1 MSDETHH
8 TKEIEIVIPA
18 IEIIDEYSRLLTNLK
33 KNHRRG
39 KSLACLSSL
48 AAIKPLHSHLM
59 EILCRILKEKLRA
72 LTSLKPQ
79 HQVIIFLVICNLR
92 LGRTSRNSF

>member
-1 MSDETHH
+1 MSDKTHQS
-8 TKEIEIVIPA
+8 KEIEIVLPVT
-18 IEIIDEYSRLLTNLK
+18 EIIDEYSRLLTNLK

-59 EILCRILKEKLRA
+59 EILVNDLEGK
-72 LTSLKPQ
+72 TSNVDQSETAAPSHNFFGYL
-79 HQVIIFLVICNLR
+79 
-92 LGRTSRNSF
+92 

>member
-1 MSDETHH
+1 MGESSHKP
-8 TKEIEIVIPA
+8 KEIEIVIPV

-59 EILCRILKEKLRA
+59 EILVSDLEGK
-72 LTSLKPQ
+72 TSSVDQSETAEPSNNFFGYL
-79 HQVIIFLVICNLR
+79 
-92 LGRTSRNSF
+92 

>member
-1 MSDETHH
+1 MSDKTHQS
-8 TKEIEIVIPA
+8 KEIEIVLPVT
-18 IEIIDEYSRLLTNLK
+18 EIIDEYSRLLTNLK

-59 EILCRILKEKLRA
+59 EILVQDLEGK
-72 LTSLKPQ
+72 TSSVNQSETAAPSHNFFGYL
-79 HQVIIFLVICNLR
+79 
-92 LGRTSRNSF
+92 

>member
-1 MSDETHH
+1 MSDKTHQA
-8 TKEIEIVIPA
+8 KEIEIVLPVT
-18 IEIIDEYSRLLTNLK
+18 EIIDEYSRLLTNLK

-59 EILCRILKEKLRA
+59 EILVNDLEGK
-72 LTSLKPQ
+72 TSNVDQSETAAPSHNFFGYL
-79 HQVIIFLVICNLR
+79 
-92 LGRTSRNSF
+92 

>member
-1 MSDETHH
+1 MGESSHKS
-8 TKEIEIVIPA
+8 KEIEIVIPV

-59 EILCRILKEKLRA
+59 EILVSDLEGKTLSVDQSETA
-72 LTSLKPQ
+72 EP
-79 HQVIIFLVICNLR
+79 CNNLFGY
-92 LGRTSRNSF
+92 L

>member
-59 EILCRILKEKLRA
+59 EILVHDLEGK
-72 LTSLKPQ
+72 
-79 HQVIIFLVICNLR
+79 NLSIDQSETATPSQDFFGY
-92 LGRTSRNSF
+92 L

>member
-1 MSDETHH
+1 MSDEMHH

-59 EILCRILKEKLRA
+59 EILVNDLEGK
-72 LTSLKPQ
+72 
-79 HQVIIFLVICNLR
+79 
-92 LGRTSRNSF
+92 NSSVDQSEAAAPSHNFFGYL

>member
-59 EILCRILKEKLRA
+59 EILVQDLEGK
-72 LTSLKPQ
+72 TSSVDQSKTAVPSHNFFGYL
-79 HQVIIFLVICNLR
+79 
-92 LGRTSRNSF
+92 

>member
-1 MSDETHH
+1 MSDSSHKP
-8 TKEIEIVIPA
+8 KEIETVIPV

-48 AAIKPLHSHLM
+48 AAIKSLHSHLM
-59 EILCRILKEKLRA
+59 EILVSDLEGK
-72 LTSLKPQ
+72 TSSVDQSETAEP
-79 HQVIIFLVICNLR
+79 CNNLFGY
-92 LGRTSRNSF
+92 L

>member
-1 MSDETHH
+1 MGESSPKP
-8 TKEIEIVIPA
+8 KEIEIVIPV

-59 EILCRILKEKLRA
+59 EILVNDLEGK
-72 LTSLKPQ
+72 TSSVDQSETKAPSQNFFGYL
-79 HQVIIFLVICNLR
+79 
-92 LGRTSRNSF
+92 

>member
-1 MSDETHH
+1 MSDKTHQARD
-8 TKEIEIVIPA
+8 IEIALPI

-59 EILCRILKEKLRA
+59 EILVNDLEGKTLNVDQSETAAPSHNFFGYL
-72 LTSLKPQ
+72 
-79 HQVIIFLVICNLR
+79 
-92 LGRTSRNSF
+92 

>member
-1 MSDETHH
+1 MSDSSHKP
-8 TKEIEIVIPA
+8 KEIEIVIPA
-18 IEIIDEYSRLLTNLK
+18 IEIIDEYSRLLANLK

-59 EILCRILKEKLRA
+59 EILVNDLEGK
-72 LTSLKPQ
+72 TSNVDESETAAPNHNYFGYL
-79 HQVIIFLVICNLR
+79 
-92 LGRTSRNSF
+92 

>member
-1 MSDETHH
+1 MGESSHKP
-8 TKEIEIVIPA
+8 KEIEIVIPV

-59 EILCRILKEKLRA
+59 EILVNDLEGK
-72 LTSLKPQ
+72 TSSVDQSETAAQSHNFFGYL
-79 HQVIIFLVICNLR
+79 
-92 LGRTSRNSF
+92 

>member
-59 EILCRILKEKLRA
+59 EILVNDLEGK
-72 LTSLKPQ
+72 TSSVNQSETAAPSHNFFGYL
-79 HQVIIFLVICNLR
+79 
-92 LGRTSRNSF
+92 

>member
-8 TKEIEIVIPA
+8 TKKIEIVIPA

-59 EILCRILKEKLRA
+59 EILVNDLEGKNSSVDQSETAA
-72 LTSLKPQ
+72 LSHNFFGYL
-79 HQVIIFLVICNLR
+79 
-92 LGRTSRNSF
+92 

>member
-59 EILCRILKEKLRA
+59 EILVNDLEGK
-72 LTSLKPQ
+72 TSSVGQSETKAPSQNFFGYL
-79 HQVIIFLVICNLR
+79 
-92 LGRTSRNSF
+92 

>member
-1 MSDETHH
+1 MGDKTHQS
-8 TKEIEIVIPA
+8 KEIEIVLPVT
-18 IEIIDEYSRLLTNLK
+18 EIIDEYSRLLTNLK

-59 EILCRILKEKLRA
+59 EILVNDLEGK
-72 LTSLKPQ
+72 TSNVDQSETAAPSHNFFGYL
-79 HQVIIFLVICNLR
+79 
-92 LGRTSRNSF
+92 

>member
-1 MSDETHH
+1 MSDERHH
-8 TKEIEIVIPA
+8 TEEIEIVIPA

-48 AAIKPLHSHLM
+48 AVIKPLHSHLM
-59 EILCRILKEKLRA
+59 EILVNDLEGK
-72 LTSLKPQ
+72 
-79 HQVIIFLVICNLR
+79 
-92 LGRTSRNSF
+92 NSNVDQSKTAASSNNFFGYL

>member
-59 EILCRILKEKLRA
+59 EILVNDLEGK
-72 LTSLKPQ
+72 TSSVDQSETKAPSQNFFCYL
-79 HQVIIFLVICNLR
+79 
-92 LGRTSRNSF
+92 

>member
-1 MSDETHH
+1 MGDETHQS
-8 TKEIEIVIPA
+8 KEIEIALPA
-18 IEIIDEYSRLLTNLK
+18 IEIINEYSRLLTNLK

-59 EILCRILKEKLRA
+59 EILVNDLEEK
-72 LTSLKPQ
+72 TSSIDQSETATPSQ
-79 HQVIIFLVICNLR
+79 
-92 LGRTSRNSF
+92 NSFGYL